1 MLALPEQKRSIQL
14 SHFPNVIPQQV
25 DPLQL
30 AQILPAIHPELPRY
44 ADLARQHGYQF
55 VGLGRQK
62 ARQYRHAPALA
73 CSDVLGD
80 DAGTAQ
86 VGAGLGQQ
94 VGEVQQLGAERQV
107 VDITDEAVARE
118 VAAMADR
125 RVAVQVV
132 LGGIQLQAVVA
143 QLAAHIGAML
153 WPFQGDD
160 DVCLAFGQADEVRQR
175 QDIDADGWV
184 AVDEMAQLRG
194 NEEAAKAFGAAH
206 AYVPRQRYPRP
217 RDLFTG
223 HVQGAFDS
231 LRVAQQ
237 ALPFSRE
244 NEAAGA
250 RLLEQQ
256 SAQRCLQRGD
266 ASRHGG
272 VVHAQ
277 ALGGIAGF
285 SGTRHFEEE
294 LQVIPVQGAQ
304 GGDVFLH
311 VGPAFIRVLVR
322 CLHIYTPR
330 QSHHA
335 MHKNNYAEVLMNVS
349 VTAGIQ
355 TVKLL
360 IDGEWVQSQ
369 ASEWRDIV
377 NPATQQVLAKVPFA
391 TQAEVDAAVAAAQK
405 AYVGWRNTPVGAR
418 MRIMLKFQAL
428 IREHSKRIAQ
438 TLSAEQGKTLAD
450 AEGDIFRGLEVV
462 EHACSIGSLQ
472 MGEFVEN
479 VAGGVDT
486 YTLRQPIGVCAGI
499 TPFNF
504 PAMIP
509 LWMFPMAI
517 VCGNT
522 FVLKPSEQDP
532 LSTVQLVE
540 LALEAGVPPGVLN
553 VVHGGKDVVDAL
565 CTHADIKAISF
576 VGSTAVG
583 THVYN
588 LAGQHGKRVQ
598 AMMGAKNHAVVLPD
612 ANREQTLNALV
623 GAAFGA
629 AGQRCMATSVAVLVG
644 AAKQWLPELKALA
657 QKLKVNAGS
666 EPGTDVGPLISRQ
679 AKQRVLGLIDSGVK
693 EGAILELDGREVNV
707 PGFEHGNFVGPTLFS
722 GVTTDM
728 QIYTQ
733 EIFGPVLVVLTV
745 DTLDEAIA
753 LVNRNPFGNGT
764 GLFTQ
769 SGAAARKFQS
779 EIDVG
784 QVGIN
789 IPIPVPVPF
798 FSFTGSRGSKLG
810 DLGPYGKQ
818 VVQFYT
824 QTKTVTARWFDDD
837 SVNDGVNTTIN
848 LR

>member
-1 MLALPEQKRSIQL
+1 
-14 SHFPNVIPQQV
+14 
-25 DPLQL
+25 
-30 AQILPAIHPELPRY
+30 
-44 ADLARQHGYQF
+44 
-55 VGLGRQK
+55 
-62 ARQYRHAPALA
+62 
-73 CSDVLGD
+73 
-80 DAGTAQ
+80 
-86 VGAGLGQQ
+86 
-94 VGEVQQLGAERQV
+94 
-107 VDITDEAVARE
+107 
-118 VAAMADR
+118 
-125 RVAVQVV
+125 
-132 LGGIQLQAVVA
+132 
-143 QLAAHIGAML
+143 
-153 WPFQGDD
+153 
-160 DVCLAFGQADEVRQR
+160 
-175 QDIDADGWV
+175 
-184 AVDEMAQLRG
+184 
-194 NEEAAKAFGAAH
+194 
-206 AYVPRQRYPRP
+206 
-217 RDLFTG
+217 
-223 HVQGAFDS
+223 
-231 LRVAQQ
+231 
-237 ALPFSRE
+237 
-244 NEAAGA
+244 
-250 RLLEQQ
+250 
-256 SAQRCLQRGD
+256 
-266 ASRHGG
+266 
-272 VVHAQ
+272 
-277 ALGGIAGF
+277 
-285 SGTRHFEEE
+285 
-294 LQVIPVQGAQ
+294 
-304 GGDVFLH
+304 
-311 VGPAFIRVLVR
+311 
-322 CLHIYTPR
+322 
-330 QSHHA
+330 
-335 MHKNNYAEVLMNVS
+335 MNVS
-349 VTAGIQ
+349 VKAEPVN
-355 TVKLL
+355 VKLL
-360 IDGEWVQSQ
+360 IDGQWVESQ
-369 ASEWRDIV
+369 ATEWRDIV
-377 NPATQQVLAKVPFA
+377 NPATQQVLARVPFA

-405 AYVGWRNTPVGAR
+405 AFLTWRNTAVGAR
-418 MRIMLKFQAL
+418 MRIMLKLQAL
-428 IREHSKRIAQ
+428 IREHSKRIAH
-438 TLSAEQGKTLAD
+438 TLSAEQGKTIAD

-532 LSTVQLVE
+532 LSTMQLVE

-553 VVHGGKDVVDAL
+553 VVHGGKDVVDAI
-565 CTHADIKAISF
+565 CTHPDIKAISF

-598 AMMGAKNHAVVLPD
+598 SMMGAKNHAVVLPD
-612 ANREQTLNALV
+612 ANRTQTLNALV

-629 AGQRCMATSVAVLVG
+629 AGQRCMATSVAVMVG
-644 AAKQWLPELKALA
+644 ATKQWIPELKALA
-657 QKLKVNAGS
+657 QQLKVNAGS

-693 EGAILELDGREVNV
+693 EGATLELDGRDVKV
-707 PGFEHGNFVGPTLFS
+707 PGFEEGNFIGPTLFT
-722 GVTTDM
+722 GVKTDM

-733 EIFGPVLVVLTV
+733 EIFGPVLVVVEV
-745 DTLDEAIA
+745 DTFDEAIA